1 MSEECEVVEIVDV
14 KMQIDKPML
23 DYISFLSNGIG
34 ISLNE
39 YIIYLLKVGIRSE
52 MRAVSFLAKAKDY
65 DGVEEDRKMPDGFL
79 TELLNEEPN
88 TEEPLDG
95 ISLLNDEMIKRIK
108 ESDDELV

>member
-23 DYISFLSNGIG
+23 DYISFLSDAIG
-34 ISLNE
+34 VSLNE
-39 YIIYLLKVGIRSE
+39 YIIYLLKGGIRSE
-52 MRAVSFLAKAKDY
+52 MRAVSFLAKDY
-65 DGVEEDRKMPDGFL
+65 DGVDKLKAMPAGFL
-79 TELLNEEPN
+79 TELLNEQPN